1 MPIEKQENGKV
12 VKCKIIFINNVRFV
26 ASSLSSLTDN
36 FVDGLHK
43 DKCKD
48 LKSNIECMITS
59 DGLIIFN

>member
-12 VKCKIIFINNVRFV
+12 VKCKIIFINNIRFM
-26 ASSLSSLTDN
+26 ASSQSSLTDN

-48 LKSNIECMITS
+48 LKSNIECMITN
-59 DGLIIFN
+59 DGLLIFN